1 MRRVLARS
9 LLLSPEDR
17 ERIAYH
23 ESGLAVL
30 AVLVPG
36 ADQEC
41 HDEAKALLVSH
52 RLALDQLVRARLARE
67 TLDEHEILEV
77 TGLPPAQP
85 LRNTPIAAEATL
97 AR

>member
-1 MRRVLARS
+1 MHRALAM
-9 LLLSPEDR
+9 
-17 ERIAYH
+17 
-23 ESGLAVL
+23 
-30 AVLVPG
+30 
-36 ADQEC
+36 
-41 HDEAKALLVSH
+41 
-52 RLALDQLVRARLARE
+52 VRALLARE